1 VDGAGRC
8 PEGRRVSAP
17 DPWVERVRA
26 ELADVIDPCS
36 CLTPTPVSIVDLGL
50 VRDVRRDGDRIAV
63 HLCMTDPMCMY
74 FVDIASEIQRRV
86 AEAGWDGEVAVEWDT
101 DADWE
106 PARMTAAGRAARQ
119 PARDR
124 LLQIEPYAARAGA
137 SG

>member
-1 VDGAGRC
+1 MSAADGWAGR
-8 PEGRRVSAP
+8 VQ
-17 DPWVERVRA
+17 A
-26 ELADVIDPCS
+26 ELEQVIDPCS
-36 CLTPTPVSIVDLGL
+36 CMTATPVSITDLGL
-50 VRDVRRDGDRIAV
+50 VRTVVRHGDTIAV

-74 FVDIASEIQRRV
+74 FVDIATEIQRRV